1 MFRHRIDEH
10 TELRLLVPADA
21 AELFAVTDAHRAH
34 LRRWLPWLDSVKSS
48 SDSAGFIQLTLRQF
62 GERQGFNAAIL
73 HDGAIVGIVGHHRIS
88 WANRSTSLG
97 YWLAASHEGRGIMTA
112 ACRALL
118 RHAFTEYA
126 LHRVEI
132 RCATGNARS
141 RAIPERLGF
150 RHEGVLREAEWLYDH
165 YVDHDVYGLLEP
177 EWAASAGA

>member
-10 TELRLLVPADA
+10 TELRLMVPADA
-21 AELFAVTDAHRAH
+21 AELFALTEAQRAH

-62 GERQGFNAAIL
+62 SERQGFNAAIV
-73 HDGAIVGIVGHHRIS
+73 HDGAIVGVIGHHRIA

-112 ACRALL
+112 ACRVLVQ
-118 RHAFTEYA
+118 HAFTEYA

-141 RAIPERLGF
+141 CAIPERLGF
-150 RHEGVLREAEWLYDH
+150 RREGLLREAEWLYERFVDH
-165 YVDHDVYGLLEP
+165 YVYGLLAN
-177 EWAASAGA
+177 EWKTAAGA